1 FIEGQLYNRLGFK
14 DSANIAFDEVIDMN
28 RRTSRAY
35 LINAHIAKGKN
46 FDYEQGDRIAF
57 LELLQDLEKN
67 RENRPYLDLI
77 YNQYGDYYLNSDSTA
92 TAVKYYNKSI
102 KNFKQDKVLQSI
114 NYQALAEINFDA
126 AEYKNAGAY
135 YDSTLTFL
143 AENSRQWRRVKKKRE
158 NLDDVIKYEDIATKN
173 DSILTLTNM
182 SESERLAFFT
192 DYTSKLKAQAVKD
205 SIEAIKLEKMIAN
218 KEFYQKDKA
227 VSGPNKGSTF

>member
-1 FIEGQLYNRLGFK
+1 
-14 DSANIAFDEVIDMN
+14 
-28 RRTSRAY
+28 
-35 LINAHIAKGKN
+35 
-46 FDYEQGDRIAF
+46 
-57 LELLQDLEKN
+57 
-67 RENRPYLDLI
+67 
-77 YNQYGDYYLNSDSTA
+77 
-92 TAVKYYNKSI
+92 
-102 KNFKQDKVLQSI
+102 
-114 NYQALAEINFDA
+114 

-227 VSGPNKGSTF
+227 VSGPNKGSTFYFYNTSTVAYGKQEFRKIWGDRRLEDDWR